1 MPKTPCWFALLLL
14 FGVAGCTLP
23 SLGDDATDDSSEETC
38 TDETRTLAV
47 DATFESSAT
56 GEIIELGSYL
66 EEVTPPFVGTYTGSL
81 GWDQLGTT
89 TELTLTV
96 ERDSD
101 QLVTLY
107 YCGALEGVEVPA
119 NVFLRSSDR
128 RLDLAF
134 TGELAIDDSG
144 NLLPGYDRV
153 EMPSEALPLDQIG
166 VPAERIHDRRWR
178 LWAHW
183 HVQPAGNPPFS
194 TIAISMTSS
203 TDSSLP
209 TLPLATGTFAS
220 NP

>member
-1 MPKTPCWFALLLL
+1 VGFVVVQPRAIRTTAL
-14 FGVAGCTLP
+14 VATRI
-23 SLGDDATDDSSEETC
+23 ATAGRSNAGTEQQSHD
-38 TDETRTLAV
+38 TRERRILRHW
-47 DATFESSAT
+47 SART
-56 GEIIELGSYL
+56 G
-66 EEVTPPFVGTYTGSL
+66 
-81 GWDQLGTT
+81 
-89 TELTLTV
+89 
-96 ERDSD
+96 
-101 QLVTLY
+101 
-107 YCGALEGVEVPA
+107 A
-119 NVFLRSSDR
+119 VFLRSSDR

-144 NLLPGYDRV
+144 NWLPGYDRV
-153 EMPSEALPLDQIG
+153 EMPSEALPLDRIG

-203 TDSSLP
+203 MESSLP